1 MIICGPIV
9 CRSQLSVAVFA
20 RLNKHSFQ
28 WRKIEKKSQV
38 NASWLPRG
46 HHHGLVRFSF
56 LEILDSG
63 MPGMPGSCWIL
74 TQLTHLRPSGACSNS

>member
-28 WRKIEKKSQV
+28 WRKIGKKSQV

-46 HHHGLVRFSF
+46 HHYGLVRFSF
-56 LEILDSG
+56 SGLWDAWKLDPD
-63 MPGMPGSCWIL
+63 MDPNCWF
-74 TQLTHLRPSGACSNS
+74 LRPSGACSNS